1 MRILFIGDIY
11 GSVGRMTCSQVIP
24 LLLDRYKI
32 DFVIANGENSA
43 GGFGVTPEVVDNL
56 HLIGVDCITTGN
68 HLWDKKEIIPYL
80 EEGNKDIL
88 RPLNYPDGTLGVGS
102 HIYGKVGVM
111 NLLGRTFVNT
121 VIDCPFR
128 RGLKEAIE
136 MREKVKIIVVDFH
149 AETTAEKQ
157 ALGLWLDG
165 KVSAV
170 IGTHTHVQTADER
183 ILHNGT
189 AFITDAGMTGAFN
202 SVIGARP
209 KEAIERF
216 LYGIP
221 KRLQIA
227 KGGRRFNGV
236 VIEIDE
242 KTGKAI
248 SIERLNFPVNNV
260 VFGAKV
266 KKSNSCI
273 I

>member
-1 MRILFIGDIY
+1 MKILFIGDIY
-11 GSVGRMTCSQVIP
+11 GSVGRMICSQVIS
-24 LLLDRYKI
+24 LLLAKYRI

-43 GGFGVTPEVVDNL
+43 GGFGLTPDVVRSL
-56 HLIGVDCITTGN
+56 QLLGIDCITTGN

-80 EEGNKDIL
+80 EEGNKDLL

-102 HIYGKVGVM
+102 HIYGKVGVI
-111 NLLGRTFVNT
+111 NLLGRTFVNSI
-121 VIDCPFR
+121 IDCPFR
-128 RGLKEAIE
+128 GGLAEAIE
-136 MREKVKIIVVDFH
+136 MRKKTKIIVVDFH
-149 AETTAEKQ
+149 AETSAEKQ

-183 ILHNGT
+183 ILQGGT
-189 AFITDAGMTGAFN
+189 AYITDVGMTGAFN

-221 KRLQIA
+221 KRLQCA
-227 KGGRRFNGV
+227 KDGRRFNGV

-242 KTGKAI
+242 ETGRAI
-248 SIERLNFPVNNV
+248 SIERLNFPVD
-260 VFGAKV
+260 
-266 KKSNSCI
+266 
-273 I
+273 